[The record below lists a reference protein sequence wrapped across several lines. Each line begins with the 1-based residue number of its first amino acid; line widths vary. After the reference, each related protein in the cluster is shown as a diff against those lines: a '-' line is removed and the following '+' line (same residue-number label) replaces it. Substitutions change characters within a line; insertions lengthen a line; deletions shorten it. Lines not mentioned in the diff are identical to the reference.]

1 MLKDQIRARLF
12 CQLPHALLSLLH
24 TKSIVLQSSMQLSH
38 KRSLYEPVASG
49 KELHFFSVRNRQ
61 QNEEKISCEM
71 ASLVC
76 AIPRGQDSYTL
87 LL

>member
-1 MLKDQIRARLF
+1 
-12 CQLPHALLSLLH
+12 
-24 TKSIVLQSSMQLSH
+24 MQLSH